1 MEAADWSVM
10 SVDVKPDHTASRSVS
25 ENNKFLE
32 SGTLHAVYNEFS
44 DLSLQ
49 ACEISLHCFV

>member
-10 SVDVKPDHTASRSVS
+10 SVDIKPDHTASRSIS
-25 ENNKFLE
+25 ENNFPE
-32 SGTLHAVYNEFS
+32 SGTSHAVYNEFS
-44 DLSLQ
+44 DLSLL